1 MYLFI
6 DTETNGLPDMTNMKY
21 GDYPLYTKIKKYDTA
36 RVIQISFMLC
46 DENLNE
52 LEMHDYVIKRENFEI
67 TNYQFHNITNEISD
81 KGCNFNY
88 VIDILMKT
96 LEKCQYIVAHNINF
110 DINVIKS
117 ELYRR
122 DISNYIIDI
131 DKLNQ
136 ICTVKKFKFIVN
148 AKNRYNRLKDPSLK
162 ELYYH
167 AFNKEL
173 ENAHNSKYDV
183 INLHKAVKYFFDK
196 NVVTLLK

>member
-1 MYLFI
+1 MYLFV

-21 GDYPLYTKIKKYDTA
+21 GEYPLYTTIKKYDNA

-52 LEMHDYVIKRENFEI
+52 LEMHDYIIKRENYEI
-67 TNYQFHNITNEISD
+67 NNYIFHNITNEISD
-81 KGCNFNY
+81 NGCDFNL
-88 VIDILMKT
+88 IIKKFIEILD
-96 LEKCQYIVAHNINF
+96 KCQYIVAHNINF

-122 DISNYIIDI
+122 NMVSYLKNIN
-131 DKLNQ
+131 KLNQ
-136 ICTVKKFKFIVN
+136 ICTVKKFKNIFNI
-148 AKNRYNRLKDPSLK
+148 KNKYNRIKDPSLK

-167 AFNKEL
+167 AFSREL

-183 INLHKAVKYFFDK
+183 INLHKAVKYFFD
-196 NVVTLLK
+196 NNIITSLN